1 MIITGDMTQID
12 LPASQTSGLVQ
23 AIKILKN
30 VKGISFI
37 ELNKKDIVRHKLVT
51 QIVEAYEKFENLK
64 PQTEFDSLYFAGLSR
79 AIGDWLLGMNATRL
93 YTLKYGQNRQVLS
106 IGRVQTPTLAL
117 IVNRQL
123 EIEHFVPQPYWELK
137 TLYRETTFAVTK
149 GKFQTEAEGFPAIA
163 ATFRKIAKV
172 EAEHE
177 KRYLRLLEKVE
188 AGTVF
193 SREEEISWQCRNC
206 GHVHVGKDAPK
217 MCPTCAHPQAYFEEE
232 KQNY

>member
-1 MIITGDMTQID
+1 MKSIKGTQTEKHLLMSFAGESQARMRYTMFASTAKKEGYEQISAIFLETAEQEKEHAKKFFSYLEGGPVEITATF
-12 LPASQTSGLVQ
+12 PA
-23 AIKILKN
+23 
-30 VKGISFI
+30 GI
-37 ELNKKDIVRHKLVT
+37 VGT
-51 QIVEAYEKFENLK
+51 TAENLK
-64 PQTEFDSLYFAGLSR
+64 AAAEGENEEWTDAYPHFADV
-79 AIGDWLLGMNATRL
+79 A
-93 YTLKYGQNRQVLS
+93 
-106 IGRVQTPTLAL
+106 
-117 IVNRQL
+117 
-123 EIEHFVPQPYWELK
+123 
-137 TLYRETTFAVTK
+137 
-149 GKFQTEAEGFPAIA
+149 EAEGFPAIA

-177 KRYLRLLEKVE
+177 NRYLRLLEKVE